1 MTISIL
7 FFTAILF
14 SAPAIAQDYS
24 KRKIL
29 LLAENAQDADLKD
42 QEKILSADSA
52 GLAERDIIITII
64 TQASDKNRYDQL
76 MKNKKGFRFMLIG
89 KDGGEKLTSE
99 KPVTLQQL
107 YPLIDSMPM
116 RRYEIE
122 TRSKHK

>member
-14 SAPAIAQDYS
+14 STSAVTQDYS

-29 LLAENAQDADLKD
+29 LLAEHHHQADLEE
-42 QEKILSADSA
+42 QEKIFSADST
-52 GLAERDIIITII
+52 GLAERDIVITVI
-64 TQASDKNRYDQL
+64 TLASDKNRYDQL
-76 MKNKKGFRFMLIG
+76 MKNKKGFRFILIG
-89 KDGGEKLTSE
+89 KDGSEKLTSD
-99 KPVTLQQL
+99 KPVTLEQL

-122 TRSKHK
+122 TRSKH